1 MFLPKKAK
9 RERKLAF
16 LIIITMYWMFEGLL
30 IIDKLYLS
38 YIFP

>member
-1 MFLPKKAK
+1 MFLPREAK

-30 IIDKLYLS
+30 IINKSYLS
-38 YIFP
+38 YLFP